1 MRYLHYGLLATLL
14 IYSNTG
20 NTMPIPPLNDS
31 QLKQDTLRDADVQQR
46 QKQLDNHRES
56 QFKPQVDIRI
66 DTYQENRLQI
76 PTAESPCYP
85 IRRISLIDY
94 SNESLNQTSQFQWA
108 FNQAISDLKLTLP
121 HCLGGEGLGILMKR
135 TQNNIIEK
143 GYITTRVV
151 VQEQDLRSGNLVLT
165 VIAGKIRNT
174 LVEDSGRVARF
185 TPLHALTALTFK
197 KGDLLNVRDIEQS
210 LENLK
215 RVPTAEANIA
225 ILPSEGEDSQA
236 GESDLKINYAQA
248 IPFRLNF
255 GLDDSGSTST
265 GKWQASATFSW
276 DNLFSANDLFYT
288 SFTHSIKRHS
298 DDKGKRAS
306 RNFSF
311 YYSIPLGYWQLTAN
325 HSIHRYRQ
333 QVFGAFQNYLYAG
346 ESETDKLSLSRVLYR
361 DALRKTTLSAGFW
374 SRHSKNFVDNTEV
387 EVQRR
392 RMAGWEVGIAHKEY
406 FSNATLE
413 LEMNFKRGTG
423 VRGAIGAPEEAYNEG
438 TSRPKILTTSIDY
451 KKPFALEGQ
460 AWQFHSKVNA
470 QWNKTPL
477 IPQDRISI
485 GGRYTVRGFDGEL
498 SLAGERGW
506 YWRNEFSWN
515 VGNQGHWFYWG
526 LDGGRVSGLGGNER
540 FGHHLMGTVIG
551 LRGGWKGFYYDY
563 FVGRPMRSPRGF
575 KVAKHV
581 TGFNL
586 SYSF

>member
-1 MRYLHYGLLATLL
+1 
-14 IYSNTG
+14 
-20 NTMPIPPLNDS
+20 MPIPPLNDS

-76 PTAESPCYP
+76 PTSESPCYP

-94 SNESLNQTSQFQWA
+94 SNGSLNQTSQFQWA

-121 HCLGGEGLGILMKR
+121 HCLGGEGLGILMKQ

-276 DNLFSANDLFYT
+276 DNLFSANDLFYA

-298 DDKGKRAS
+298 NDKGKRAS

-311 YYSIPLGYWQLTAN
+311 YYSIPFGYWQLTAN
-325 HSIHRYRQ
+325 HSIHRYHQ

-451 KKPFALEGQ
+451 KKLFALEGQ

-515 VGNQGHWFYWG
+515 VGNRGHWFYWG

-563 FVGRPMRSPRGF
+563 FVGRPMRYPRGF

>member
-1 MRYLHYGLLATLL
+1 
-14 IYSNTG
+14 
-20 NTMPIPPLNDS
+20 MPIPPLNDS

-76 PTAESPCYP
+76 PTSESPCYP

-94 SNESLNQTSQFQWA
+94 SNGSLNQTSQFQWA

-121 HCLGGEGLGILMKR
+121 HCLGGEGLGILMKQ

-197 KGDLLNVRDIEQS
+197 KSDLLNVRDIEQS

-276 DNLFSANDLFYT
+276 DNLFSANDLFYA

-451 KKPFALEGQ
+451 KKLFALEGQ

-515 VGNQGHWFYWG
+515 VGNRGHWFYWG

-563 FVGRPMRSPRGF
+563 FVGRPMRYPRGF

>member
-76 PTAESPCYP
+76 PTSESPCYP

-94 SNESLNQTSQFQWA
+94 SNGSLNQTSQFQWA

-121 HCLGGEGLGILMKR
+121 HCLGGEGLGILMKQ

-197 KGDLLNVRDIEQS
+197 KSDLLNVRDIEQS

-276 DNLFSANDLFYT
+276 DNLFSANDLFYA

-298 DDKGKRAS
+298 NDKGKRAS

-311 YYSIPLGYWQLTAN
+311 YYSIPFGYWQLTAN
-325 HSIHRYRQ
+325 HSIHRYHQ

-451 KKPFALEGQ
+451 KKLFALEGQ

-515 VGNQGHWFYWG
+515 VGNRGHWFYWG

-563 FVGRPMRSPRGF
+563 FVGRPMRYPRGF